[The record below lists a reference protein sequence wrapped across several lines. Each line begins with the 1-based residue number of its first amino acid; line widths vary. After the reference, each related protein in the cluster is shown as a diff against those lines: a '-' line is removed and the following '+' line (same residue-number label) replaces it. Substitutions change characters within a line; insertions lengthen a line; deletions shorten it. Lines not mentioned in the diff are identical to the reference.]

1 MLLNAAN
8 SIPTGY
14 LEADGS
20 SLDTTTYAD
29 LFAVI
34 GYTFGGSGSS
44 FNLPD
49 LRGQFLRG
57 FDNGKGLD
65 DGRVLFSEQDD
76 QLQGHVHFVNYGLT
90 NFNNNG
96 WTPSYTGTKELQ
108 QFIRFF
114 EGSSVATRGTW
125 TPKFDPAYVGI
136 TTGNTVSD
144 DSDFGARF
152 GNETRV
158 KNVAVIFAIKYAN

>member
-76 QLQGHVHFVNYGLT
+76 QLQDHVHLVNYGLT
-90 NFNNNG
+90 NFNNSG
-96 WTPSYTGTKELQ
+96 WTPDYTGAKELQ

-114 EGSSVATRGTW
+114 QGSSVTTRGTW
-125 TPKFDPAYVGI
+125 TPKFDPSYVGI